1 MSIMP
6 PTETRSILPTEARSG
21 VLKLAEPP
29 ASPPTLADEEQAVE
43 VARAYAASIAEGT
56 AERDRR
62 GVSPHQ
68 EMAAFDDSGLLA
80 ITIPQVHGGPGL
92 EPTALAEVVRTIAAV
107 DPAVAQIPQGHFL
120 FVDVLRM
127 LGTDV
132 QQRRLFGEVL
142 RGGRIGNALAERGA
156 KHAQDL
162 QTKLLRDK
170 DGQLRLSGRKYYCT
184 GVETA
189 RWVAVT
195 AMDERDRL
203 SVAFVKRD
211 QEGVAVLDDWNV
223 IGQRA
228 TASGSTVFENV
239 LVEPAMVLPYWGAFE
254 GPQVLGARAQFVH
267 AAIEVG
273 IAGGALADAKEFLK
287 TVARPFSEAARG
299 GWAQSAAEDPH
310 TLLRYG
316 RLSTEVRAAEELLR
330 WAARELAD
338 VGIAPADGEAAARGS
353 LAVAQ
358 AKAFGSET
366 AVHVSSELFALSG
379 ATAADARHG
388 LDRHWRNARTHSIHD
403 PVDWK
408 YHHVAAFELN
418 GTLPPNHQQL

>member
-1 MSIMP
+1 MLRDEQP
-6 PTETRSILPTEARSG
+6 NGA
-21 VLKLAEPP
+21 VAVAEPP
-29 ASPPTLADEEQAVE
+29 PANPPILFDEERAME
-43 VARAYAASIAEGT
+43 VARDYAASIAEGT
-56 AERDRR
+56 AERDRV
-62 GVSPHQ
+62 GVSPRA
-68 EMAAFDDSGLLA
+68 EMEAFDRSGLLG
-80 ITIPQVHGGPGL
+80 ITIPTVHDGPGL
-92 EPTALAEVVRTIAAV
+92 EPTELAEVVRIIASV
-107 DPAVAQIPQGHFL
+107 DPAIAQIPQAHFL

-127 LGTDV
+127 VGTGV

-142 RGGRIGNALAERGA
+142 RGGRIGNAVAERGT

-162 QTKLLRDK
+162 QTRLTRDR

-195 AMDERDRL
+195 AMDERDRH
-203 SVAFVKRD
+203 SVVFVRRD
-211 QEGVAVLDDWNV
+211 ADGVSVLDDWNV

-228 TASGSTVFENV
+228 TASGSTVFDNV
-239 LVEPAMVLPYWGAFE
+239 PVESGLVLPYWGAFE
-254 GPQVLGARAQFVH
+254 GPQLLGARAQLVH

-273 IAGGALADAKEFLK
+273 IAGGALRDGRDFLRRW
-287 TVARPFSEAARG
+287 ARPFSEAARE
-299 GWAQSAAEDPH
+299 GWAQSAADDPH

-316 RLSTEVRAAEELLR
+316 RLATQVQAAEELLR
-330 WAARELAD
+330 WAARELTEL
-338 VGIAPADGEAAARGS
+338 GLAPPDPATAARGS
-353 LAVAQ
+353 LAVAK

-366 AVHVSSELFALSG
+366 AVHVASELFALSG
-379 ATAADARHG
+379 ATAADTRHG

-408 YHHVAAFELN
+408 YHHVAAFEVS

>member
-1 MSIMP
+1 MSSVSLTDPLLDAEAATGGVARAELRECP
-6 PTETRSILPTEARSG
+6 PLLLDG
-21 VLKLAEPP
+21 
-29 ASPPTLADEEQAVE
+29 DQAIE
-43 VARAYAASIAEGT
+43 VARAFAQSIADGT
-56 AERDRR
+56 AERDRH
-62 GVSPHQ
+62 GVSPHE
-68 EMAAFDDSGLLA
+68 EMAAFDNSGLLA
-80 ITIPQVHGGPGL
+80 ITIPAVHGGPGL
-92 EPTALAEVVRTIAAV
+92 EPTTLAEVVRTIAAV

-156 KHAQDL
+156 SHAQDL
-162 QTKLLRDK
+162 QTKLSRDA
-170 DGQLRLSGRKYYCT
+170 DGVLRLSGRKYYCT

-203 SVAFVKRD
+203 SVVFVKRD
-211 QEGVAVLDDWNV
+211 QEGVGVLDDWNV

-228 TASGSTVFENV
+228 TASGSTVFDNV
-239 LVEPAMVLPYWGAFE
+239 LVEPALVLPYWGAFE
-254 GPQVLGARAQFVH
+254 GPQLLGARAQLVH

-273 IAGGALADAKEFLK
+273 IAAGALADGREFLR

-299 GWAQSAAEDPH
+299 GWAQTAAEDPH
-310 TLLRYG
+310 TLQRYG
-316 RLSTEVRAAEELLR
+316 RLSTQVKAAEELLR
-330 WAARELAD
+330 SAARELAEI
-338 VGIAPADGEAAARGS
+338 GIVPSDGDAAARGS
-353 LAVAQ
+353 LAVAK

-366 AVHVSSELFALSG
+366 AVHVASELFALSG
-379 ATAADARHG
+379 ASAADTRHD

-408 YHHVAAFELN
+408 YHHVAAYEVS

>member
-1 MSIMP
+1 ML
-6 PTETRSILPTEARSG
+6 RADARTAPAASAAS
-21 VLKLAEPP
+21 LAEPLE
-29 ASPPTLADEEQAVE
+29 SPPLIADEGRAIE
-43 VARAYAASIAEGT
+43 VARDYAASIADGT
-56 AERDRR
+56 AERDRH
-62 GVSPHQ
+62 GVSPHD
-68 EMAAFDDSGLLA
+68 EMAAFDSSGLLA
-80 ITIPQVHGGPGL
+80 ITIPRVHGGPGL

-162 QTKLLRDK
+162 QTRLSRDK
-170 DGQLRLSGRKYYCT
+170 DGRLRLSGRKYYCT

-195 AMDERDRL
+195 ALDERDRL
-203 SVAFVKRD
+203 SVAFVRRD
-211 QEGVAVLDDWNV
+211 QEGVGVLDDWNV

-239 LVEPAMVLPYWGAFE
+239 LVEPALVLPYWGAFE
-254 GPQVLGARAQFVH
+254 GPQLLGARAQLVH

-273 IAGGALADAKEFLK
+273 IAGGALADAKEFLR

-299 GWAQSAAEDPH
+299 GWAQTAAEDPH

-316 RLSTEVRAAEELLR
+316 RLSTQVQAAEELLR
-330 WAARELAD
+330 WAARELTAI
-338 VGIAPADGEAAARGS
+338 GIAPTDGATAARGS
-353 LAVAQ
+353 LAVAK

-366 AVHVSSELFALSG
+366 AVHVASELFALSG
-379 ATAADARHG
+379 ATAADTRHG

-408 YHHVAAFELN
+408 YHHVAAYEVS

>member
-1 MSIMP
+1 MLHAEA
-6 PTETRSILPTEARSG
+6 PTGG
-21 VLKLAEPP
+21 VALAEPSQ
-29 ASPPTLADEEQAVE
+29 SPPLIGDEQQAIE
-43 VARAYAASIAEGT
+43 VARAFAESIADGT
-56 AERDRR
+56 AERDRHA
-62 GVSPHQ
+62 VSPHE
-68 EMAAFDDSGLLA
+68 EMAAFDGSGLLG
-80 ITIPQVHGGPGL
+80 ITIPAVHAGPGL
-92 EPTALAEVVRTIAAV
+92 EPTALAKVVRTIATV

-156 KHAQDL
+156 EHAQDL
-162 QTKLLRDK
+162 QTKLVRDN
-170 DGQLRLSGRKYYCT
+170 DGVLRLNGRKYYCT
-184 GVETA
+184 GVATA

-195 AMDERDRL
+195 AVDERDRL
-203 SVAFVKRD
+203 AVAFVKRD
-211 QEGVAVLDDWNV
+211 QEGVGVVDDWNV

-228 TASGSTVFENV
+228 TASGSTVFDNV
-239 LVEPAMVLPYWGAFE
+239 AVEPALVLPYWGAFE
-254 GPQVLGARAQFVH
+254 GPQLLGARAQLVH

-273 IAGGALADAKEFLK
+273 IAAGALADGRDFLR

-299 GWAQSAAEDPH
+299 GWAQTAAEDPH
-310 TLLRYG
+310 TLQRYG
-316 RLSTEVRAAEELLR
+316 RLSTQVKAAEELLR
-330 WAARELAD
+330 WAARELSEI
-338 VGIAPADGEAAARGS
+338 GIAPSDADAAARGS
-353 LAVAQ
+353 LAVAK

-366 AVHVSSELFALSG
+366 AVHVASELFALSG
-379 ATAADARHG
+379 ASAADTRHG

-408 YHHVAAFELN
+408 YHHVAAYEVS